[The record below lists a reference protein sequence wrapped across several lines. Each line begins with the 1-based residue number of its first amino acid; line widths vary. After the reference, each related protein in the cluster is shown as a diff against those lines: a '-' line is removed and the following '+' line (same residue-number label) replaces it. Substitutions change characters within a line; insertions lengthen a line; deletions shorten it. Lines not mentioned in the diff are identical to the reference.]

1 MEKYFSSRFLLEKA
15 QILYN
20 FVDLFSSY
28 ESMPRDYG
36 TGELF
41 SMTEIH
47 LLNAI
52 YMSPGIT
59 ATELAERMHC
69 TKGFVSRVLSKM
81 DERGYII
88 RVKKADN
95 AKLKELFVTAEGQK
109 LCVVHNDFDERT
121 LLKTYNYLRRDCEEA
136 EIDAFYKVMQVYNNI
151 MNAAAKKRKRMAE
164 KNTIDWQESDR

>member
-15 QILYN
+15 QILYT

-28 ESMPRDYG
+28 ENTPRDYG

-69 TKGFVSRVLSKM
+69 TKGFVSRILSKM
-81 DERGYII
+81 DERGYIK
-88 RVKKADN
+88 RVKEEND
-95 AKLKELFVTAEGQK
+95 AKRKELFVTAEGQK
-109 LCVVHNDFDERT
+109 LCLVHNDFDEKT

-151 MNAAAKKRKRMAE
+151 MNAAAAKRKRLAAQAKVSKKKE
-164 KNTIDWQESDR
+164 G